1 MHSIFK
7 LMIVNKVN
15 AITNLNYLL
24 KSISNVKERMK
35 NPEFHSNKPIKIRDQ
50 ISDPITQFV
59 TREDIKPIDQVAAG
73 FASRFLLQN
82 RELSLRCIAY
92 NMHRLTNL
100 IIVLMASTEPA
111 FCNLH
116 FYSL

>member
-59 TREDIKPIDQVAAG
+59 TREDIKPIDQVADG
-73 FASRFLLQN
+73 ICSRFLFTNEDYL
-82 RELSLRCIAY
+82 LDASPTICID
-92 NMHRLTNL
+92 
-100 IIVLMASTEPA
+100 
-111 FCNLH
+111 
-116 FYSL
+116 